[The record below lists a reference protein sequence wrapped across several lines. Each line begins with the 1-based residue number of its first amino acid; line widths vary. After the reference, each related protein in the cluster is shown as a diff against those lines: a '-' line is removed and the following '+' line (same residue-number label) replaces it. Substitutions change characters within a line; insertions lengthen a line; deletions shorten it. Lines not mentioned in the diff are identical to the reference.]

1 MESRMKRNLFLV
13 CIFLATPALA
23 GSWITIAPVVL
34 SGSGTATLPVGE
46 KIGAVDKLRL
56 QIEGATVHMDG
67 LALIPAKGDPIFLR
81 HPILLKSG
89 ESSGQISI
97 PGPSLTVDKLKLAY
111 RVSAGTQ
118 AQITLRVRS
127 DNSTFIE
134 DNKTTTEGNRT
145 ATP

>member
-1 MESRMKRNLFLV
+1 MKRTLLFV

-23 GSWITIAPVVL
+23 GSWITLAPVVL

-46 KIGAVDKLRL
+46 HLGAVDKLRL
-56 QIEGATVHMDG
+56 QVEGATVHMDG
-67 LALIPAKGDPIFLR
+67 LTLIPAKGDPIFLR

-97 PGPSLTVDKLKLAY
+97 PGPSPTVDKLKLAY

-118 AQITLRVRS
+118 AQLTPRVRS
-127 DNSTFIE
+127 DNSTFFE
-134 DNKTTTEGNRT
+134 DNRA